1 MLGAL
6 AAIQGKPRLDDTSVV
21 PPLDRM
27 AALPQAFIMQQAQK
41 GQIPKEMVAP
51 ILAKKAE
58 NAQAAAMQNA
68 AFKQAAMQ
76 GGPVPPSTVIEGIIA
91 KNAQAEVGIPTV
103 AGNNVSNP
111 AFMRSGGIV
120 AFGGDGEDES
130 YVNLE
135 KIKKRLADMENMG
148 PRDVSLAPV
157 RDKDKP
163 SIDFNPALLPEGI
176 SAGEIP
182 YEGGSEGERVTAR
195 VKEILDLRKQTLGD
209 APKMDTSPEITGR
222 ALAFAGLQAVAG
234 MGQGPNF
241 LSNVISGFKPG
252 VASLA
257 KTPRERAE
265 AEFKA
270 KQTEYLA
277 KSGAIDEAL
286 KTVGRREEKEDE
298 RSFVKDESQE
308 DRDFQM
314 KKQKDQQIF
323 TAAENIKKFQASL
336 DVANVG
342 KESAADVARIRANA
356 PPEVVKM
363 ARALNPNFDTL
374 LPAAKA
380 EALRKG
386 AEIAGKYTSV
396 DAARLGLAKVAMTAA
411 SELLNEQ
418 FSVSGISRHILEASE
433 NYSGLTAAEKQ
444 AVDAEITAYNKSNP
458 NSPIEFNEAG
468 AKVLKDKIYT
478 TFASKYSDMLQAV
491 GLNPENI
498 KGVFDKYFVDL
509 NKGGGSNTS
518 GGSNA
523 SSSYSGYT
531 ITPTKN

>member
-1 MLGAL
+1 MIGMLGAL
-6 AAIQGKPRLDDTSVV
+6 AAIQGEPRLDDTSVV

-130 YVNLE
+130 YVDFE

-182 YEGGSEGERVTAR
+182 YEGGSEGDKVAAR

-222 ALAFAGLQAVAG
+222 DLAFAGLQAAVN

-241 LSNVISGFKPG
+241 LSNVLEGGKAG
-252 VASLA
+252 VASLT
-257 KTPRERAE
+257 KTPQDRAA

-277 KSGAIDEAL
+277 KSGAVNEAL
-286 KTVGRREEKEDE
+286 KTVGKRADIQQEQDYKAGE
-298 RSFVKDESQE
+298 SVKDRGLKTTLSADQIRSNELIASKKLSNALQISKGQNLTNKQVANIKANAAPELVKIANNLGMSGLKPTDPGYAKKAADFLRQAADLTGKFSAEKAAKIGLIKESVKGANKIMEQQFGIGGLGRHLLMASAAYDTLTE
-308 DRDFQM
+308 KQKTDIDNAIDKYNAKPENKDNQISAKGEQGAREMFDRVYLKGFNALQRSTLDSLGLTSELVKELMGPSGSTTVESERDFNDL
-314 KKQKDQQIF
+314 KK
-323 TAAENIKKFQASL
+323 E
-336 DVANVG
+336 
-342 KESAADVARIRANA
+342 
-356 PPEVVKM
+356 PEK
-363 ARALNPNFDTL
+363 
-374 LPAAKA
+374 
-380 EALRKG
+380 
-386 AEIAGKYTSV
+386 
-396 DAARLGLAKVAMTAA
+396 
-411 SELLNEQ
+411 
-418 FSVSGISRHILEASE
+418 
-433 NYSGLTAAEKQ
+433 
-444 AVDAEITAYNKSNP
+444 
-458 NSPIEFNEAG
+458 
-468 AKVLKDKIYT
+468 
-478 TFASKYSDMLQAV
+478 
-491 GLNPENI
+491 
-498 KGVFDKYFVDL
+498 
-509 NKGGGSNTS
+509 
-518 GGSNA
+518 
-523 SSSYSGYT
+523 
-531 ITPTKN
+531 